1 MYQFFKPILFLL
13 SPEKAHGITMRLLIF
28 VLKIPGVS
36 FILRKLFLLKD
47 PRLEKNILGLKF
59 KNPVGLAAGFDK
71 DAKYI
76 DALTDLGF
84 GFIEVGTVTPLAQN
98 GNEQPRLFRLPESEA
113 LINRM
118 GFNNGGVEEMVERLK
133 KIKNKQVIIGGN
145 IGKNKITSNE
155 TAYQDYEKCFTAL
168 FPYVDYFVVNVSS
181 PNTPDLRALQDK
193 VPLSFLL
200 GRIQTLNS
208 IMSVSSRFPKSE
220 TRNPKSEFG
229 KPKSETRNPKS
240 LKPVFLK
247 IAPDLNTEQ
256 LDDILDIVAAN
267 NLAGI
272 VATNTTISREGLKE
286 NEDEI
291 KNIGAGGVS
300 GKTLSEHS
308 TDIIR
313 YLRQNTR
320 QKDLIIIGVGGI
332 SSGDDALEKIKAGAD
347 LIQIYTGLV
356 YEGPGLVKA
365 INRKLIS
372 NY

>member
-1 MYQFFKPILFLL
+1 MYRFFKPVLFLL
-13 SPEKAHGITMRLLIF
+13 SPEKAHGITMQFLIL
-28 VLKIPGVS
+28 VRKIPGIS
-36 FILRKLFLLKD
+36 FILRKLFFLEEE
-47 PRLEKNILGLKF
+47 RLEKNIFGLKF

-76 DALTDLGF
+76 EALTDLGF
-84 GFIEVGTVTPLAQN
+84 GFIEVGTVTPLAQD
-98 GNEQPRLFRLPESEA
+98 GNKKPRLFRLPKSES

-133 KIKNKQVIIGGN
+133 KIKHKQIIIGGN
-145 IGKNKITSNE
+145 IGKNKITPIE
-155 TAYQDYEKCFTAL
+155 TAYTDYEKCFIAL

-181 PNTPDLRALQDK
+181 PNTSDLRALQDK
-193 VPLSFLL
+193 LPLNFLL
-200 GRIQTLNS
+200 NHIQSLNFELS
-208 IMSVSSRFPKSE
+208 GGK
-220 TRNPKSEFG
+220 RNLK
-229 KPKSETRNPKS
+229 K
-240 LKPVFLK
+240 LKPVLLK
-247 IAPDLNTEQ
+247 IAPDLNTSQ
-256 LDDILDIVAAN
+256 LDDILEIVAEN

-286 NEDEI
+286 SALEI
-291 KNIGAGGVS
+291 KNMGAGGVS

-332 SSGDDALEKIKAGAD
+332 SSGTDALEKIKAGAD

-365 INRKLIS
+365 INKKLIS
-372 NY
+372 DKILTSEHKSG